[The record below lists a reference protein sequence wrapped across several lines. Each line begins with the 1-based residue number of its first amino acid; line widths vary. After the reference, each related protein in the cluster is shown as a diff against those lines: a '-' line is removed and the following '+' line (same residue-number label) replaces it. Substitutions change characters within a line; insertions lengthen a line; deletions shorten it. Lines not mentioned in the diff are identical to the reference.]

1 MKIRKNPTLF
11 YSLKMYSLI
20 PNVFARVAVS
30 LEVVA
35 VAPVHSQEPGR
46 GEGGAGQLRKP
57 GRKQA
62 DRRQMSL
69 TSGPVHTV
77 FPS

>member
-1 MKIRKNPTLF
+1 
-11 YSLKMYSLI
+11 MYSLI